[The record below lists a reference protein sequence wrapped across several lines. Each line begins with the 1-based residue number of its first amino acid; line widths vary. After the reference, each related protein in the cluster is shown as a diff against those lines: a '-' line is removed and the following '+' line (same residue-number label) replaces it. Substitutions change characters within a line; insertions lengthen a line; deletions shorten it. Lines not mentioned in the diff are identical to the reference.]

1 MFDKILEIIAYLLE
15 EYKNTKRL
23 DKVDLDTL
31 KSFGYTEVEINTAL
45 AWVFTKIVYGET
57 VFKDSDKTKSI
68 RFFNK
73 QETRLFTPEAL
84 GYVIQLRELG
94 LISDNDL
101 EQLMDRVLI
110 SGYLKINLSDIKK
123 IIVSQ
128 FMQFESNSEI
138 KERLAFLNNET
149 IN

>member
-1 MFDKILEIIAYLLE
+1 MFDRILEIIAYLIE
-15 EYKNTKRL
+15 EYKSTKIL
-23 DKVDLDTL
+23 DKVDLNTL
-31 KSFGYTEVEINTAL
+31 KSFGYTDLEINTAL

-57 VFKDSDKTKSI
+57 VFKDSDKTKSV

-84 GYVIQLRELG
+84 GYIIQLRELG
-94 LISDNDL
+94 LLSENDV

-110 SGYLKINLSDIKK
+110 SGYVKINLSDIKN
-123 IIVSQ
+123 IIISQ

>member
-1 MFDKILEIIAYLLE
+1 MFDKILEIIAYLLAE
-15 EYKNTKRL
+15 FKNTKRL
-23 DKVDLDTL
+23 DKVDLKTL
-31 KSFGYTEVEINTAL
+31 KNFGYTEVEINTAL

-57 VFKDSDKTKSI
+57 VFKDSETTKSV

-94 LISDNDL
+94 LISDNDI

-110 SGYLKINLSDIKK
+110 SGYVKINLDDIKK
-123 IIVSQ
+123 IIISQ
-128 FMQFESNSEI
+128 FMQFESNTEI